1 LLSELAA
8 ETGKSWFSA
17 EAALSVMM
25 HVALLGVCAWY
36 FRNPLTVN
44 IIAAGDGQG
53 GGGDAIEVSTV
64 DGRSLGFTPPRPV
77 SFIGEDQNPLNNE
90 VVSTEAPTPDPN
102 SDVLPSIKTTP
113 TPKEKLTTDRPTAN
127 QTSQL
132 VSQTPLRGSSPD
144 TTVDVGRA
152 FGIQVPSMTKGVGL
166 SSGANLGQTGV
177 PGGSAYGRLIQTI
190 LSRNY
195 NPPMLND
202 ASDPQYVLVQL
213 RIARDGRILS
223 LVNGRIAP
231 NYFKRRGANDLINNA
246 AERAVIASNPL
257 PPFPNGFLMGA
268 QEGVAE
274 ILFRYPK

>member
-1 LLSELAA
+1 LAA
-8 ETGKSWFSA
+8 ETGKSWLSA
-17 EAALSVMM
+17 EAVLSVVM
-25 HVALLGVCAWY
+25 HGALLGVLAWY
-36 FRNPLTVN
+36 FQSPLTVD

-53 GGGDAIEVSTV
+53 GGDNAIEVSTV
-64 DGRSLGFTPPRPV
+64 DGSLLGFTPPRAV
-77 SFIGEDQNPLNNE
+77 SSIGENQNTPNNE
-90 VVSTEAPTPDPN
+90 MVSTEAPTPDPN
-102 SDVLPSIKTTP
+102 SDVLPSVKTTP

-144 TTVDVGRA
+144 TTVDVGRT
-152 FGIQVPSMTKGVGL
+152 FGIQVPSMTRGVGV
-166 SSGANLGQTGV
+166 SSGANLGQNGV
-177 PGGSAYGRLIQTI
+177 PGGSGYGKIIQEI

-202 ASDPQYVLVQL
+202 VSATQYVLVQL

-231 NYFKRRGANDLINNA
+231 NYIKRRGANDLINNA

-274 ILFRYPK
+274 ILFKYPK

>member
-1 LLSELAA
+1 M
-8 ETGKSWFSA
+8 
-17 EAALSVMM
+17 LSVVM
-25 HVALLGVCAWY
+25 HGALLGVLAWY
-36 FRNPLTVN
+36 FQNPLTVN

-64 DGRSLGFTPPRPV
+64 DGSSLGFIPPRPV
-77 SFIGEDQNPLNNE
+77 SLIGEDQNKLNNE

-102 SDVLPSIKTTP
+102 SDVLPSTKATP

-132 VSQTPLRGSSPD
+132 VSQTPLRGSSPN
-144 TTVDVGRA
+144 TTVDVGRT
-152 FGIQVPSMTKGVGL
+152 FGIQVPSMTQGVGL
-166 SSGANLGQTGV
+166 SSGANLGQNGV

-202 ASDPQYVLVQL
+202 VSETQYVLVQL

-231 NYFKRRGANDLINNA
+231 SFFKRRGANDLINNA

-268 QEGVAE
+268 QDGVAE